1 MGIWALL
8 CVATGTLSAQYT
20 VSGTVSDERT
30 GEPLLYANVVIQN
43 SAKGTVTDLD
53 GKFSLEVDSDGEV
66 SLVISTLGYLTQ
78 IIKVSPSNRVIDVKL
93 REEIGRAHV

>member
-1 MGIWALL
+1 MKKRGLLIMGIWALL

-53 GKFSLEVDSDGEV
+53 GKFSLEVDSDGEQ
-66 SLVISTLGYLTQ
+66 LFKMLFRRTAT
-78 IIKVSPSNRVIDVKL
+78 
-93 REEIGRAHV
+93 ET